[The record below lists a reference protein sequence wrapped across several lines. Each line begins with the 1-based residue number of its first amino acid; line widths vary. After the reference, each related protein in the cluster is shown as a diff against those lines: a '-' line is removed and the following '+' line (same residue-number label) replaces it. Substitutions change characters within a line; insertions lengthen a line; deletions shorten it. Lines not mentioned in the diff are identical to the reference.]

1 MLYKLLLTLFCIIL
15 RLLRQNTN
23 LCLYLFMESLSG
35 HSAQRDQEL
44 GGLGEGGHTILPQ
57 TPVPLARLLTSHQV
71 DISPSSTNKEM
82 VSP

>member
-1 MLYKLLLTLFCIIL
+1 
-15 RLLRQNTN
+15 
-23 LCLYLFMESLSG
+23 MESLSG

-71 DISPSSTNKEM
+71 DISPS
-82 VSP
+82 